1 MDVKA
6 YDWVK
11 NNIGTSH
18 YDNGDRD
25 VYVISRTPQPNV
37 GRTIFYS
44 KDLKNIIRKL
54 KSESGKNI
62 YCDGGAEIINSLLKE
77 DIIDEMT
84 ISIVPILLGNGV
96 RLFQDNRSEQN
107 LEFISSKSFDMGLIQ
122 LHYKQKL
129 SN

>member
-1 MDVKA
+1 
-6 YDWVK
+6 
-11 NNIGTSH
+11 
-18 YDNGDRD
+18 
-25 VYVISRTPQPNV
+25 
-37 GRTIFYS
+37 
-44 KDLKNIIRKL
+44 
-54 KSESGKNI
+54 
-62 YCDGGAEIINSLLKE
+62 
-77 DIIDEMT
+77 MT